1 MHRAATLRPGVDD
14 RRLAAEAARRGL
26 WIMPLSSCYLGT
38 AAEPGLVL
46 GYGGTGA
53 GELQEGVRRLRE
65 VLEAR

>member
-1 MHRAATLRPGVDD
+1 VDD

-26 WIMPLSSCYLGT
+26 WIMPLSSCYLGA

-53 GELQEGVRRLRE
+53 SELREGVRRLRE
-65 VLEAR
+65 VLDP